1 VGAAAQ
7 REGTDPVSATAA
19 RARVLVVDDQ
29 PIICSML
36 RRELQGRFVVDVAAN
51 GAEAV
56 ARIREGGDY
65 ALILCDLMMPEV
77 TGFDVLDVIER
88 EAPHLLSRVVV
99 MTGRVCR
106 GDELHRLMELS
117 VNVLHKPFGSGDLL
131 TIVLGYLSAHAA
143 RR

>member
-77 TGFDVLDVIER
+77 TGVDV
-88 EAPHLLSRVVV
+88 
-99 MTGRVCR
+99 
-106 GDELHRLMELS
+106 HRRTW
-117 VNVLHKPFGSGDLL
+117 P
-131 TIVLGYLSAHAA
+131 A
-143 RR
+143 RRAAEEGKGPSRFPFRNRR